1 MVNHAWLDLLL
12 LILNLVELKH
22 YPFMISLNKCTRSC
36 NVLSQKIW
44 VLKKTKDIN
53 VKAFNMIRNRNE
65 TKSMAKQKWNKKTSQ
80 HVCKN
85 YRKCKKTIIVGV
97 LAHIFLRIVSI

>member
-1 MVNHAWLDLLL
+1 
-12 LILNLVELKH
+12 
-22 YPFMISLNKCTRSC
+22 
-36 NVLSQKIW
+36 
-44 VLKKTKDIN
+44 
-53 VKAFNMIRNRNE
+53 MIRNRNE
-65 TKSMAKQKWNKKTSQ
+65 TKSMAKQKWNQQTSQ